1 MTDWP
6 DHLPVR
12 SVRVARH
19 TNQFEAIITFYRD
32 IIGLPEID
40 RFGGHGGYDGI
51 MLGLPDQGYHLE
63 FTTHPDGPPAAPP
76 SRDNLLVFYIDDQ
89 KAIDAMVARLAEH
102 GYTPV
107 QPENNY
113 WAKGGVTF
121 EDPDGWGVVFMSMP
135 ERQRILAEEA
145 AGKSGG

>member
-1 MTDWP
+1 MSQWP

-19 TNQFEAIITFYRD
+19 TNQFDAIVHFYRD
-32 IIGLPEID
+32 VIGLPEIG

-51 MLGLPDQGYHLE
+51 MLGLPGQDYHLE
-63 FTTHPDGPPAAPP
+63 FTSHPDGPPATPP

-89 KAIDAMVARLAEH
+89 AAIAAIVERLRQH

-107 QPENNY
+107 KPENSY
-113 WAKGGVTF
+113 WSKGGVTF
-121 EDPDGWGVVFMSMP
+121 EDPEGWGVVFMNMR
-135 ERQRILAEEA
+135 ERQRILYAETGA
-145 AGKSGG
+145 SSS